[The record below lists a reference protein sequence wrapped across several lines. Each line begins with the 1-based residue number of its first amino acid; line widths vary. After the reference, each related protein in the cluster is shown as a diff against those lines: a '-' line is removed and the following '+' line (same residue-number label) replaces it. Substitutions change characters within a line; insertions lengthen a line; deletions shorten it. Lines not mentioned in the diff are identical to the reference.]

1 MPNPEEVVPERPKTG
16 YMRNEAAMTS
26 NGMSSNSN
34 TSRDNEVASA
44 VVVRPKT
51 THVRC

>member
-34 TSRDNEVASA
+34 TIDNEVASA